1 MTTRDEGQ
9 TCCGC
14 LLALAIAALAGIV
27 WFIRFG
33 VDKL

>member
-1 MTTRDEGQ
+1 MRDGCR
-9 TCCGC
+9 TCALY
-14 LLALAIAALAGIV
+14 LLALAIAAAACIV

>member
-1 MTTRDEGQ
+1 MRDGCR
-9 TCCGC
+9 TCCLY

-27 WFIRFG
+27 WVIRFG